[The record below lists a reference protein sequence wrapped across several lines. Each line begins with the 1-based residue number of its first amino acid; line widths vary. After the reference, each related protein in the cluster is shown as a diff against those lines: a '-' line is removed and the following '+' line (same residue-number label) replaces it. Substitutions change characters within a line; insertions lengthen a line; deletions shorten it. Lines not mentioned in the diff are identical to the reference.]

1 MQAEREPVIKNRRYK
16 MATFYNQATLSFG
29 GTLTNSNV
37 TEGEIVEALTA
48 TKTAVSES
56 YGASDGVAY
65 AISIVNST
73 DTPLTD
79 ITVTDDLGAFTF
91 GALTLTPLDYI
102 NGTVRYYQNG
112 TLQPAPT
119 VTAGPPLTISGIT
132 VPAGGNALIIYE
144 ARVNA
149 FADMQAG
156 SVITNVAVV
165 SSGACESVLSA
176 EVPVRAETELS
187 ISKSVSPEEVSC
199 GGEITYTF
207 IIQNSGNTAAVATD
221 DVIVTDTFNPILNP
235 IAVTYNGSGWTEG
248 TNYTYD
254 ETTGAFATLPGQITV
269 PAATYTRDPATGI
282 VTVTPGT
289 VVIKVT
295 GTV

>member
-1 MQAEREPVIKNRRYK
+1 

-37 TEGEIVEALTA
+37 TEGEVVEILTA

-56 YGASDGVAY
+56 YGTSDGIAY
-65 AISIVNST
+65 AISIVNSGA
-73 DTPLTD
+73 TPLMD

-91 GALTLTPLDYI
+91 GALSLTPLDYI
-102 NGTVRYYQNG
+102 DGTVRYYQNG
-112 TLQPAPT
+112 TLQAAPT
-119 VTAGPPLTISGIT
+119 VTEGPPLTISGISI
-132 VPAGGNALIIYE
+132 PAGGNALIIYE

-156 SVITNVAVV
+156 SVITNAAVV

-176 EVPVRAETELS
+176 EVPVRAETQLT
-187 ISKSVSPEEVSC
+187 ISKSVSPEEVTC

-207 IIQNSGNTAAVATD
+207 IIQNMGNTAAVATD

-235 IAVTYNGSGWTEG
+235 IAVTYNGAEWTEG
-248 TNYTYD
+248 VNYSYD

-269 PAATYTRDPATGI
+269 PAATYTRNPATGA

-289 VVIKVT
+289 AVIRVT